1 MCSYIRTYVATF
13 QVAGL
18 VALSYVEYCYC
29 FLIQLTA
36 FVLYVKVRQF
46 LSSVGIY
53 NKDIMTVLYI
63 GYMQTFLAVL
73 LADRVSHVCTSFCHY
88 ERNLIQ

>member
-1 MCSYIRTYVATF
+1 MCIATYVRMYVATF

-29 FLIQLTA
+29 FLIQLIA

-53 NKDIMTVLYI
+53 NKYIMTVTYI
-63 GYMQTFLAVL
+63 YWIHMNFSSSTFG
-73 LADRVSHVCTSFCHY
+73 
-88 ERNLIQ
+88 

>member
-1 MCSYIRTYVATF
+1 MYVATF
-13 QVAGL
+13 QVAEL

-53 NKDIMTVLYI
+53 NKDISYDCFIYWIHTNFSSS
-63 GYMQTFLAVL
+63 TFG
-73 LADRVSHVCTSFCHY
+73 
-88 ERNLIQ
+88 